1 MRINSIKIVNLF
13 GLYNYEIPISESEHI
28 CLLTGPNGYGKTTIL
43 SIIDNLFKG
52 YLFYFYKLPFD
63 EIYVEL
69 SENNLISIIKR
80 NISAQNS
87 DSGDSPLTHDIE
99 VKFEWESEDI
109 VTSFVINNKII
120 RDALRALK
128 VQLELS
134 EHELNNLNSA
144 VLSQKVMRSDSFY
157 QTISKSS
164 VKFQEFLLKSKSVS
178 TSFISANR
186 IYTEEKE
193 GAEKQYRHY
202 YYEEAISPI
211 KKISKQLKHLLQ
223 RNKIAYFDTVQKI
236 DINLIGSLL
245 KSEVEYTQNEYESKI
260 QGLSSKLDSLLQ
272 YGLIARIN
280 FEPYNKDY
288 IRLLSA
294 YLNEIDKKLAV
305 YDNFLEKLELLSEL
319 IRNKGFADKR
329 FTFSPDYG
337 IRCHLVTGAP
347 VDLDTLSSGEK
358 HQIILLFNLI
368 FEVPDNSTLLIDEP
382 ENSLHVTWQ
391 RQFTE
396 DIFRISKGKDL
407 QVLIATHSS
416 RIVANA
422 KEDAWDL
429 FYLNKEYGNEE

>member
-1 MRINSIKIVNLF
+1 MRILSVRIVNLF
-13 GLYNYEIPISESEHI
+13 GLYNYEIPISESGHI

-43 SIIDNLFKG
+43 SMIDNLFKG

-69 SENNLISIIKR
+69 SENNIISISKH
-80 NISAQNS
+80 NISSHSS
-87 DSGDSPLTHDIE
+87 DSGDSPLTSDTE
-99 VKFEWESEDI
+99 VKFEWKSEDI
-109 VTSFVINNKII
+109 VTAFVINNKII
-120 RDALRALK
+120 RDALRSLK
-128 VQLELS
+128 VHFEFS

-144 VLSQKVMRSDSFY
+144 ELAQKIIRSDIFY
-157 QTISKSS
+157 RTISKSS
-164 VKFQEFLLKSKSVS
+164 VKFQEFLLKSQSVS

-186 IYTEEKE
+186 IYTEEKDGTE
-193 GAEKQYRHY
+193 RQFRRY
-202 YYEEAISPI
+202 YYEEPESPI
-211 KKISKQLKHLLQ
+211 KKTSKQLQKLLQ
-223 RNKIAYFDTVQKI
+223 RNKIAYFDSVQKI
-236 DINLIGSLL
+236 DINLIGSLI
-245 KSEVEYTQNEYESKI
+245 KSKVEYTQGEYESKI
-260 QGLSSKLDSLLQ
+260 QALSSKLDSLLQ
-272 YGLIARIN
+272 YGLIAKIN

-294 YLNEIDKKLAV
+294 YINEIDKKLAV

-319 IRNKGFADKR
+319 IKNKGFADKK

-337 IRCHLVTGAP
+337 IRCHLVTGVP

-396 DIFRISKGKDL
+396 DIFRISKGKNL

-422 KEDAWDL
+422 KDSAWDL
-429 FYLNKEYGNEE
+429 FYLNTEYGKEE